1 MTEVPQGT
9 AQDVL
14 DWVGDDPARAQQA
27 LDAELAGPNRSTLI
41 PKLEA
46 IASKEAPVSETTTAE
61 PEVEAAEEVPAPT
74 PPTEVNVVAE
84 EATISPIHARD
95 TEVEVPDDA
104 SLVPAA
110 PEPEEGAEDEA
121 EAIEAEQVEYLQVA
135 STSNGVVVSLNGTA
149 YALGPQLAAT
159 LKGAVD
165 KAIVGLTL

>member
-1 MTEVPQGT
+1 VTEVPQGT

-46 IASKEAPVSETTTAE
+46 IASKEAPVSETTTE
-61 PEVEAAEEVPAPT
+61 PEAAEEVPAPT
-74 PPTEVNVVAE
+74 PPTEVNVVAD

-104 SLVPAA
+104 SLVP
-110 PEPEEGAEDEA
+110 PPEEDAEP
-121 EAIEAEQVEYLQVA
+121 IGAEQVEYLQVA

>member
-1 MTEVPQGT
+1 VTEVVQGT

-46 IASKEAPVSETTTAE
+46 IASKEAPVSETTT
-61 PEVEAAEEVPAPT
+61 EVEAAEEVPAPT

-104 SLVPAA
+104 SLA
-110 PEPEEGAEDEA
+110 PVPEEGAEDEA
-121 EAIEAEQVEYLQVA
+121 EPIGAEQVEYLQVA

-149 YALGPQLAAT
+149 YAFGPQLAAT

-165 KAIVGLTL
+165 KAVVGLTL